1 MGRFTTPF
9 LPPPS
14 ALIPSYF
21 RGVQDGKE
29 GEGYIFYFSPRKS
42 RDSGPRFA
50 GGGEEKGERKV
61 REKIGGQIRERGVCR
76 VKR

>member
-1 MGRFTTPF
+1 M
-9 LPPPS
+9 
-14 ALIPSYF
+14 
-21 RGVQDGKE
+21 
-29 GEGYIFYFSPRKS
+29 FYFSPRKS